1 MGIKCMNRYLMQNC
15 KKGSIEKKPLS
26 FLSGKKIAIDTSI
39 YLYKYRSQEALH
51 ENFYSMISL
60 FHKYNIIPVF
70 VFDGKPPAEKL
81 DTLRERRELKYEA
94 EDKYN
99 KLYASLEFID
109 ENDNELRENI
119 LYEMDKLKRQFVKI
133 SNKDVKSVKEIMTN
147 FGVTFY
153 DADGEADK
161 VCAYLTTNQ
170 CYACV
175 SDDMDMFVYGCKY
188 VVRHMSLI
196 NQTILLYKTE
206 EILKELDLS
215 FPMFKQISVLSGT
228 DYNIYDNDVS
238 LIETLKWYREFKK
251 SDKNND
257 DFYDWLNKNTK
268 YINNYQSLLLIHNMY
283 NFDNINKEEL
293 DNLNIH
299 LNKNYNKLEL
309 ENVMKVYGF
318 IFV

>member
-1 MGIKCMNRYLMQNC
+1 
-15 KKGSIEKKPLS
+15 
-26 FLSGKKIAIDTSI
+26 
-39 YLYKYRSQEALH
+39 
-51 ENFYSMISL
+51 
-60 FHKYNIIPVF
+60 
-70 VFDGKPPAEKL
+70 
-81 DTLRERRELKYEA
+81 
-94 EDKYN
+94 
-99 KLYASLEFID
+99 
-109 ENDNELRENI
+109 
-119 LYEMDKLKRQFVKI
+119 
-133 SNKDVKSVKEIMTN
+133 MTN

-161 VCAYLTTNQ
+161 VCAYLTINQ

-238 LIETLKWYREFKK
+238 LIETLKWYKEFKK
-251 SDKNND
+251 SNKNGD

-299 LNKNYNKLEL
+299 LNKNYNKMEL
-309 ENVMKVYGF
+309 KNVMKVYGF